1 MQTNTINGITKQYKL
16 DKLLIDTDVKNW
28 RGSPRKTFSVD
39 ELMTIAKEYKKK
51 KTQNQIAEKL
61 GTNRSTFKSIRL
73 NKNHPNH
80 IALIDIFGEVRPRQR
95 HKPLKKDLEQQ
106 AINKSSALN
115 LEKTDQLTDE
125 MLRSIA
131 IERTREIIMSS
142 DNSEFDARYKEL
154 ALLYKRL
161 KESLRL
167 DKINDPLYEHSKAL
181 YDEVTKELINVTR
194 KIYDDRQES
203 QSLQKPQD
211 QKNT

>member
-1 MQTNTINGITKQYKL
+1 MNGNTINDLNNQFGLWKHLQNDKTKRSK
-16 DKLLIDTDVKNW
+16 KF
-28 RGSPRKTFSVD
+28 RSRR
-39 ELMTIAKEYKKK
+39 LMTISSEAVEIVRNMHEQGF
-51 KTQNQIAEKL
+51 T
-61 GTNRSTFKSIRL
+61 RSAIGQRVGVDRSFFYNAINNPK
-73 NKNHPNH
+73 HPNH
-80 IALIDIFGEVRPRQR
+80 EAMFQIFGEISRR
-95 HKPLKKDLEQQ
+95 KSKKKRS
-106 AINKSSALN
+106 NKADTN

-125 MLRSIA
+125 ILRSIA

-194 KIYDDRQES
+194 KIYDDRQEN
-203 QSLQKPQD
+203 QPLQKPQD